1 MTFLE
6 KNFLDLRNLDTMA
19 RGETWVHR
27 LDPRAKLITTL
38 LFLLAVVSV
47 DKYGVAQLLPFL
59 LYPVALIAIGG
70 LPPRYFLRKIAVVAP
85 FAVLLGIFNPLLD
98 RGVVLHLGPIAIS
111 GGWLSFTSLLIRF
124 SLTVGTALVLIGM
137 TSFNGLCLALERL
150 RVPRLFVTQLLFLYR
165 YLFVLVDEAH
175 RMTRARELRT
185 FAHHHPD
192 LKIFGSMIGHLL
204 LKAAD
209 RAERIHLAMRCR
221 GFDGHFRMLTAPAF
235 GIKDLLF
242 VLGWSFFFL
251 FCRLY
256 NVPELLGGVA
266 LEVVG

>member
-47 DKYGVAQLLPFL
+47 DKYAIAQLLPFL
-59 LYPVALIAIGG
+59 LYPVALIAVGG
-70 LPPRYFLRKIAVVAP
+70 LPPRYFFRKIVVVAP
-85 FAVLLGIFNPLLD
+85 FAILLGIFNPLLD
-98 RGVVLHLGPIAIS
+98 RAVLLQLGPFAIS
-111 GGWLSFTSLLIRF
+111 GGWLSFISLLIRF
-124 SLTVGTALVLIGM
+124 SLTVGTVLVLIAM
-137 TSFNGLCLALERL
+137 TSFNGLCLAMESLG
-150 RVPRLFVTQLLFLYR
+150 VPRIFVAQLLFLYR
-165 YLFVLVDEAH
+165 YLFVLVDEAR

-185 FAHHHPD
+185 FARRHPG
-192 LKIFGSMIGHLL
+192 LKTFASIIGHLL
-204 LKAAD
+204 LRAAD

-221 GFDGHFRMLTAPAF
+221 GFDGHFRLLTPPAF
-235 GIKDLLF
+235 GSADVQF

-256 NVPELLGGVA
+256 NVPELLGRAA

>member
-19 RGETWVHR
+19 RGNTWLHR

-38 LFLLAVVSV
+38 LFLIAVVSV
-47 DKYGVAQLLPFL
+47 DKYAIAQLLPFL
-59 LYPVALIAIGG
+59 LYPVSLIAIGG
-70 LPPRYFLRKIAVVAP
+70 LPPRYFLKKISVVAP

-98 RGVVLHLGPIAIS
+98 RAVLLQLGPLAIS

-124 SLTVGTALVLIGM
+124 SLTVGTALVLIAM
-137 TSFNGLCLALERL
+137 TSFNGLCLALESL

-165 YLFVLVDEAH
+165 YLFVLVDEAR

-185 FAHHHPD
+185 FAHRHPG
-192 LKIFGSMIGHLL
+192 LKTFGSMVGHLL
-204 LKAAD
+204 LRAAD

-221 GFDGHFRMLTAPAF
+221 GFDGHFHLLATTAF
-235 GIKDLLF
+235 GAMDALF
-242 VLGWSFFFL
+242 VLGWSLFFL
-251 FCRLY
+251 FGSLY
-256 NVPELLGGVA
+256 NVPELLGRAA
-266 LEVVG
+266 LEVLG